1 MRSII
6 LAATALA
13 LMLTFSSEATARR
26 GVALQNYENVPI
38 VRADNALLTSA
49 RVRQAIVDATL
60 QGKDKWAILE
70 DAPGRIVTTFS
81 IRNKHSLTVE
91 IRYSG
96 TVFSVV
102 YRDSSNLNYALGANG
117 PIIHPTYNKQV
128 KALVDAI
135 NASLQRA

>member
-1 MRSII
+1 MMRSII

-38 VRADNALLTSA
+38 VRADNAILTSA
-49 RVRQAIVDATL
+49 RVRQAIVGATL
-60 QGKDKWAILE
+60 QGKWAILE

-96 TVFSVV
+96 TEFSVV
-102 YRDSSNLNYALGANG
+102 YRDSSNLNYAQGANG

>member
-13 LMLTFSSEATARR
+13 LMLTLGSEATARS
-26 GVALQNYENVPI
+26 GVALQNYDNVPT
-38 VRADNALLTSA
+38 VRADSAILTSA
-49 RVRQAIVDATL
+49 RVRQAIVGATQ
-60 QGKDKWAILE
+60 QGKYKWTILE

-96 TVFSVV
+96 TEFSVV
-102 YRDSSNLNYALGANG
+102 YRDSSNLNYVQGANG
-117 PIIHPTYNKQV
+117 PIIHPAYNKQV

-135 NASLQRA
+135 NANLQRA